1 MKTKA
6 IVVKPEQTEKMRIY
20 LSKENLIRTDLK
32 IKRKEGL
39 IYIPLKEVNS
49 KLKSHKIIDMDFEK
63 NKRKPKSLQEV
74 ISIPKKLKKE
84 LPTSYDT
91 IGNIILLKLKN
102 DLLSYKEE
110 IGKSL
115 LTINKNIKTV
125 CLIKPVEGEY
135 RLRDIEIIAGENT
148 TRTIHK
154 EYGLKYEVDIKKT
167 YFSPRL
173 ATERKR
179 VADLVKPGEIIVD
192 MFAGV
197 APFSITIA
205 KYACPKII
213 YALDKNK
220 FAIKYAKK
228 NIKINNLLDKIEVIH
243 CNAKNVKSILN
254 GKEVN
259 ANRIIMNLPFSAH
272 LYFKN
277 SLEIA
282 DNYCFIHYYAILKE
296 DKIKERIEILK
307 KVAEEKRI
315 ILVKFDVRKIK
326 TYAPREF
333 YIGID
338 IKAKKNADVA

>member
-1 MKTKA
+1 MKAKA
-6 IVVKPEQTEKMRIY
+6 LVIKPEQTEKMRLF
-20 LSKENLIRTDLK
+20 LSKENLIRKDLK
-32 IKRKEGL
+32 IKEREGL
-39 IYIPLKEVNS
+39 IYLPLRELNS
-49 KLKSHKIIDMDFEK
+49 KLKSYKIIDMDFEE
-63 NKRKPKSLQEV
+63 NKRKPKSINEV
-74 ISIPKKLKKE
+74 ISIPKKLKNE

-102 DLLSYKEE
+102 DLMSYKEE

-115 LTINKNIKTV
+115 IKINKNIKTV
-125 CLIKPVEGEY
+125 CLVKPVKGEY
-135 RLRDIEIIAGENT
+135 RVRDIEIIAGENT
-148 TRTIHK
+148 TKTIHK

-205 KYACPKII
+205 KYASPKII
-213 YALDKNK
+213 YALDKNE
-220 FAIKYAKK
+220 FAVKYAKK

-254 GKEVN
+254 EKEVK

-272 LYFKN
+272 LFFKN
-277 SLEIA
+277 ALEIV
-282 DNYCFIHYYAILKE
+282 DNFFILHYYDILK
-296 DKIKERIEILK
+296 DDQIKERIEILK

-315 ILVKFDVRKIK
+315 FLAKFDVRKIK

-338 IKAKKNADVA
+338 IKAKKMPM